1 MEDKKSK
8 FSREALGGIYRDLR
22 GSIDDLVGGKQDV
35 KGEGDTTQGS
45 DRVKSRELIN
55 SRKQGT
61 DKFFSYLLPAIG
73 SFAVLR
79 FSLTFFA
86 FLNYLPNPPAK
97 ASQIALAN
105 NYSDPN
111 KQFIFTEL
119 DKRRAELEKK
129 RDRLESREREVVEQ
143 EQELA
148 VNLSELRQLTQKLR
162 DDRTKKGIER
172 DAQLEQ
178 LANVYVSMKP
188 EEAARLLG
196 QLDNMI
202 ALDLIKKM
210 PEKRIGQLLS
220 LMEPERALLM
230 TKMLTGGRQ

>member
-1 MEDKKSK
+1 MSENRSK
-8 FSREALGGIYRDLR
+8 FSRESLGGLYKELR
-22 GSIDDLVGGKQDV
+22 SSLNNIVGPTKI
-35 KGEGDTTQGS
+35 EHELLPPSELLRSRS
-45 DRVKSRELIN
+45 DRLI
-55 SRKQGT
+55 T
-61 DKFFSYLLPAIG
+61 YILPLIG
-73 SFAVLR
+73 GFVCLR
-79 FSLTFFA
+79 FILTVIA
-86 FLNYLPNPPAK
+86 FLNYAPTPTAK
-97 ASQIALAN
+97 ASQNFGAIKF
-105 NYSDPN
+105 SDPA
-111 KQFIFTEL
+111 KQFIATEL

-129 RDRLESREREVVEQ
+129 KESIDERQREVSEK

-148 VNLSELRQLTQKLR
+148 IKLSELRQLTQKLR
-162 DDRTKKGIER
+162 DERTKKGVER

-230 TKMLTGGRQ
+230 TKMLTGNSIKH